1 MHCVSKPRKPR
12 NRRDALELFYELLP
26 CFSAFG
32 YQFGVRRC
40 MLPCKKSFLPR
51 SNREGEIRERHSIM
65 KILAGKFNR
74 RLRWILA
81 LAILFFAAAALFY
94 PYHYP
99 TRVYAAQEKERAAG
113 GDQTTSLSDQTDLAV
128 TVYNSNIALV
138 RDVRQ
143 LALPGGAF
151 RLKFM
156 DIAATVNP
164 ATVHFRSLTD
174 PEKLGVIEQNY
185 EYDLLEPAKLLHKY
199 VGKEVTLV
207 RSYMEN
213 GSTKREEIKATLL
226 SDNNGPVWK
235 IGNDI
240 VTGVYSEGYRF
251 PEVPANLYE
260 RPTLLMS
267 LENSG
272 ARKQQIEASYL
283 ATNLSWNADYV
294 LTVARDDKAADL
306 DGWVTLANSSGTA
319 FHNARLQ
326 LVAGDLNR
334 LPQNGLRDMVV
345 SKSMAVAGAAERQ
358 FQQESFSEYHLY
370 TLGRRTSVEDKETKQ
385 ISLLQGSGVPVEKI
399 FVVNGQNFYY
409 HNQQNPGSPLKD
421 PVMVFYKFKNEEK
434 AGLGMPLPAG
444 NVRVYQKDSKGG
456 VLFVGED
463 RIDHT
468 PKDENVTVHIGNA
481 FDVVAERKQTDYK
494 RIDTH
499 VWEMEFEIT
508 LRNHKDTP
516 IVVQVNEPIGGDWEM
531 LSSSY
536 KYTKT
541 SAWAAQFNV
550 PVDKNGT
557 SVLKYRIRARW

>member
-1 MHCVSKPRKPR
+1 MEFRTKV
-12 NRRDALELFYELLP
+12 
-26 CFSAFG
+26 
-32 YQFGVRRC
+32 Q
-40 MLPCKKSFLPR
+40 
-51 SNREGEIRERHSIM
+51 
-65 KILAGKFNR
+65 R
-74 RLRWILA
+74 RLPWILSGT
-81 LAILFFAAAALFY
+81 AILLAAAAFFY
-94 PYHYP
+94 PACRRQHVFASQDKTP
-99 TRVYAAQEKERAAG
+99 QEKEAPRATG
-113 GDQTTSLSDQTDLAV
+113 PDQSTSLNDQTDLNV

-138 RDVRQ
+138 RDVRN
-143 LALPGGAF
+143 LTLPSGIF

-174 PEKLGVIEQNY
+174 PDKLGVIEQNY

-207 RSYMEN
+207 RSYQDN
-213 GSTKREEIKATLL
+213 GTTKHEEIKATLL
-226 SDNNGPVWK
+226 SDNNGQVWR

-240 VTGVYSEGYRF
+240 VTGTYAESYRF
-251 PEVPANLYE
+251 PEVPANLYD

-272 ARKQQIEASYL
+272 QRKQQIEASYL
-283 ATNLSWNADYV
+283 ANNLSWNSDYV

-306 DGWVTLANSSGTA
+306 DGWVTLVNNSGTA

-334 LPQNGLRDMVV
+334 LPANGRADMMELRMAQ
-345 SKSMAVAGAAERQ
+345 KSVAAAPQ
-358 FQQESFSEYHLY
+358 FQQENFSEYHLY

-385 ISLLQGSGVPVEKI
+385 ISLLAGTGVPVQKI
-399 FVVNGQNFYY
+399 FVVNGQNYYY
-409 HNQQNPGSPLKD
+409 HNRQNPGSPIKD
-421 PVMVFYKFKNEEK
+421 PVMVFYKFKNDEK
-434 AGLGMPLPAG
+434 AGLGIPIPAG

-456 VLFVGED
+456 ILFVGED

-468 PKDENVTVHIGNA
+468 PKDENISVHIGNA
-481 FDVVAERKQTDYK
+481 FDVVSERKQTDYK
-494 RIDTH
+494 SIGTNT
-499 VWEMEFEIT
+499 WEMEFEIT

-516 IVVQVNEPIGGDWEM
+516 ITVQVNEPVGGDWEI
-531 LSSSY
+531 LNSTY

-557 SVLKYRIRARW
+557 SVLRYRIRAHW

>member
-1 MHCVSKPRKPR
+1 MNIPR
-12 NRRDALELFYELLP
+12 NAT
-26 CFSAFG
+26 
-32 YQFGVRRC
+32 
-40 MLPCKKSFLPR
+40 K
-51 SNREGEIRERHSIM
+51 
-65 KILAGKFNR
+65 
-74 RLRWILA
+74 LRWIGLISAIALLA
-81 LAILFFAAAALFY
+81 AIAILYPAA
-94 PYHYP
+94 HGNK
-99 TRVYAAQEKERAAG
+99 VYASQEKEAARTSAA
-113 GDQTTSLSDQTDLAV
+113 DQSTSLNDQTDLNV
-128 TVYNSNIALV
+128 TVYNSNIALI
-138 RDVRQ
+138 RDVRN
-143 LALPGGAF
+143 LALPGGTF

-207 RSYMEN
+207 RAYQEN
-213 GSTKREEIKATLL
+213 GTTKREEIKATLL

-240 VTGVYSEGYRF
+240 VTGMYAESLRF

-283 ATNLSWNADYV
+283 ASNLSWNSDYV
-294 LTVARDDKAADL
+294 LTVTRDEKNADL
-306 DGWVTLANSSGTA
+306 DGWVTVVNNSGTA

-326 LVAGDLNR
+326 LVAGELNR
-334 LPQNGLRDMVV
+334 IQAPRPSGAMDERMMA
-345 SKSMAVAGAAERQ
+345 KSMVAAPQ
-358 FQQESFSEYHLY
+358 FQQENFSEYHLY
-370 TLGRRTSVEDKETKQ
+370 SLGRRTSVEDKETKQ

-399 FVVNGQNFYY
+399 FVVNGQNYYY
-409 HNQQNPGSPLKD
+409 HNAQNPGSPLKD
-421 PVMVFYKFKNEEK
+421 PVMVYYKFKNEEK
-434 AGLGMPLPAG
+434 AGLGIPLPAG

-456 VLFVGED
+456 ILFAGED

-468 PKDENVTVHIGNA
+468 PKDEYVNIHIGNA
-481 FDVVAERKQTDYK
+481 FDVVAEHKQTDYK

-499 VWEMEFEIT
+499 TWEMEFEVT
-508 LRNHKDTP
+508 LRNHKDAP
-516 IVVQVNEPIGGDWEM
+516 VIVQVNEPIGGDWEM
-531 LSSSY
+531 LSSPTY

-541 SAWAAQFNV
+541 AAFAAQFIV
-550 PVDKNGT
+550 PVAKDGT
-557 SVLKYRIRARW
+557 SVLNYRIRAHW

>member
-1 MHCVSKPRKPR
+1 
-12 NRRDALELFYELLP
+12 
-26 CFSAFG
+26 
-32 YQFGVRRC
+32 
-40 MLPCKKSFLPR
+40 
-51 SNREGEIRERHSIM
+51 
-65 KILAGKFNR
+65 
-74 RLRWILA
+74 LRWILA
-81 LAILFFAAAALFY
+81 SGVALIAGAALLYAFH
-94 PYHYP
+94 PAHQ
-99 TRVYAAQEKERAAG
+99 VYAAQEKDAVRAASA
-113 GDQTTSLSDQTDLAV
+113 DQTTSLGDQTDLAV

-143 LALPGGAF
+143 LTLPSGAF

-164 ATVHFRSLTD
+164 ATVHFRSLNE

-207 RSYMEN
+207 RTYQDS
-213 GSTKREEIKATLL
+213 GTTKHEEIKAILL
-226 SDNNGPVWK
+226 ADNNGPVWK

-240 VTGVYSEGYRF
+240 VTGMYSETYRF

-272 ARKQQIEASYL
+272 ARKHQIEASYL
-283 ATNLSWNADYV
+283 TTNLSWNADYV
-294 LTVARDDKAADL
+294 LTVGRDDRAADL
-306 DGWVTLANSSGTA
+306 DGWVTLANNSGTA

-334 LPQNGLRDMVV
+334 LPANGRRGDVMELKAMSVT
-345 SKSMAVAGAAERQ
+345 GAAANQ
-358 FQQESFSEYHLY
+358 FQQENFSEYHLY

-385 ISLLQGSGVPVEKI
+385 ISLLQGSGVPVQKLFI
-399 FVVNGQNFYY
+399 VNGQNFYY
-409 HNQQNPGSPLKD
+409 HNAQNPGSPLKD
-421 PVMVFYKFKNEEK
+421 PVVVYYKFKNEEK

-456 VLFVGED
+456 VLFIGED

-468 PKDENVTVHIGNA
+468 PKDEDVTVHIGNA
-481 FDVVAERKQTDYK
+481 FDIVAERKQTDYK
-494 RIDTH
+494 RIDNH

-508 LRNHKDTP
+508 LRNHKDSP
-516 IVVQVNEPIGGDWEM
+516 ITVQVNEPIGGDWEM

-536 KYTKT
+536 KFTKT
-541 SAWAAQFNV
+541 AAFAAQFNV
-550 PVDKNGT
+550 SVDKNGT